1 MPFVKLHAWST
12 SLLFNKFKIHNMA
25 QSTNLSDFKTEASI
39 NSVSYILP
47 PPSPLEYSSPNLAK
61 AWRRWKNGYDT
72 FYRLRNGDQIPE
84 DKRMF
89 LLLQALGSEAVSIYY
104 DMDFDKEEDKMSH
117 DAVLSRFAEKCA
129 PRQHVLVER
138 HNFYQIARN
147 TRESTCDFVDRLSGP
162 PEIASFMIKPLTW
175 FETSSF

>member
-1 MPFVKLHAWST
+1 
-12 SLLFNKFKIHNMA
+12 MA
-25 QSTNLSDFKTEASI
+25 QSTNLSDFKTEALV
-39 NSVSYILP
+39 NSVSYTLP
-47 PPSPLEYSSPNLAK
+47 PPPPPLECSSPNLAE

-72 FYRLRNGDQIPE
+72 FYRLRNNHQIPE

-89 LLLQALGSEAVSIYY
+89 LLLQALGSEAVSIYC

-117 DAVLSRFAEKCA
+117 DAILSRFAEKCA
-129 PRQHVLVER
+129 PRQHVLKK

-147 TRESTCDFVDRLSGP
+147 FGESTCDFVDRVKRAAR
-162 PEIASFMIKPLTW
+162 IASSLIKPLTW